1 MSAAGACT
9 KNLYEVNRAPTLCEF
24 LTQVI
29 SNSIMSNISFRKF
42 NLSDQAKIQAWPP
55 YPPEFAEL
63 DYALRSNGW
72 LAEFRDK
79 PDANIYIAE
88 QNQKIVAFS
97 LLAKTATAEAEF
109 RIAVRP
115 DNIGRGIGRIF
126 TSLTLEEGIS
136 KINLSRI
143 HLIARK
149 NNARAI
155 GLYKQLGF
163 RECGDCVK
171 TANHKTVQFLMMEF
185 LNLK

>member
-29 SNSIMSNISFRKF
+29 SNPIMPNIRFRKF
-42 NLSDQAKIQAWPP
+42 RLSDQAEIQAWPP

-72 LAEFRDK
+72 LAEFRDR
-79 PDANIYIAE
+79 PDASIYIAE
-88 QNQKIVAFS
+88 QNLEIVAFS
-97 LLAKTATAEAEF
+97 LLAKTSPAEAEF
-109 RIAVRP
+109 RIAVHP
-115 DNIGRGIGRIF
+115 DKIGRDIGRIF
-126 TSLTLEEGIS
+126 TSLTLEEGVS
-136 KINLSRI
+136 KTHLSRI
-143 HLIARK
+143 HLIVRK

-155 GLYKQLGF
+155 SLYKQLGF

-171 TANHKTVQFLMMEF
+171 TVNRKTVQFLMMEF